1 MKTETKKLNWNGL
14 TDQEQELTESI
25 INKDVLT
32 LCNEL
37 VEYIGQNGDG
47 GQLEFDNIYDEEN
60 DEYVEIYQYFIIT
73 EWLYEELSK
82 IGGCVAEFK
91 GFYIWGRTD
100 FGQSMQMNHEL
111 KTIAKNVIER
121 V

>member
-14 TDQEQELTESI
+14 TDKEQEFTETI
-25 INKDVLT
+25 INRDVLT

-37 VEYIGQNGDG
+37 VTYASENDDYI
-47 GQLEFDNIYDEEN
+47 EFDNILDED
-60 DEYVEIYQYFIIT
+60 DEYKEIYQYFIIT

-91 GFYIWGRTD
+91 GLYIWGKTD

-121 V
+121 S